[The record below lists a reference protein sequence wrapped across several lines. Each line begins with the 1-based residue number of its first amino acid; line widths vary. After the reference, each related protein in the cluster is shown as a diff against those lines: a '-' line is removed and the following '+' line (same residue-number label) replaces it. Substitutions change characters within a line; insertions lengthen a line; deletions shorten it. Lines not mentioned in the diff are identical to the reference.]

1 MKILY
6 LKNNEKDNNEFE
18 VIKNNLINDVS
29 KYINFDKNYW
39 RN

>member
-29 KYINFDKNYW
+29 KYINFDKNY
-39 RN
+39 